1 MRIAID
7 WPAKGR
13 EFAILVAIGT
23 FLTFIGPFGSSASG
37 DQWWRLWLFWTG
49 VIVTGGI
56 IGEFVSA
63 VLKQLFAKLPM
74 LVQLAVIALVM
85 AVIMTPVVA
94 LFGMLIG
101 DPFPLSYWPELFG
114 GVFVISAF
122 MTGIGVLMDKA
133 LSEEPEAKPDNP
145 SDIQARFLMRLPPA
159 FRAAKLH
166 AVESED
172 HYLRVHTD
180 KGSELILMR
189 LADAVR
195 ELEGS
200 GGLQT
205 HRSWWV
211 AGDAVKEVKRQNG
224 RLVLVTHGD
233 VDVPV
238 SRTYAKLV
246 REAGLS

>member
-37 DQWWRLWLFWTG
+37 DHWWRLWLFWTG
-49 VIVTGGI
+49 VIVTGGL

-63 VLKQLFAKLPM
+63 FLMPLMAKLPM
-74 LVQLAVIALVM
+74 LVQLLVIALVM
-85 AVIMTPVVA
+85 SVIMTPIVA
-94 LFGMLIG
+94 MFGLLIG

-122 MTGIGVLMDKA
+122 MTGFGFLMGKA
-133 LSEEPEAKPDNP
+133 LNDEPEGKPDDP
-145 SDIQARFLMRLPPA
+145 SEITARFLMRLPPA

-166 AVESED
+166 AVEAED

-180 KGSELILMR
+180 KGSELILLR

-205 HRSWWV
+205 HRSWWI
-211 AGDAVKEVKRQNG
+211 AGDAVKDVKRQNG

-238 SRTYAKLV
+238 SRTYARAVK
-246 REAGLS
+246 EAGIA

>member
-49 VIVTGGI
+49 VIVVGGL
-56 IGEFVSA
+56 IGNIVSA
-63 VLKQLFAKLPM
+63 VLKQLMDKWPTL
-74 LVQLAVIALVM
+74 LQLAVIALVM
-85 AVIMTPVVA
+85 SVIMTPIVA
-94 LFGMLIG
+94 LFGGLIG
-101 DPFPLSYWPELFG
+101 DPFPLSQWPGLFG
-114 GVFVISAF
+114 GVFIISAF
-122 MTGIGVLMDKA
+122 MTGIGFLMDRA
-133 LSEEPEAKPDNP
+133 LNDEPEDKSDDP
-145 SDIQARFLMRLPPA
+145 SEIQARFLMRLPPA
-159 FRAAKLH
+159 FRTAKLH

-205 HRSWWV
+205 HRSWWI
-211 AGDAVKEVKRQNG
+211 AGDAVKDVKRQNG

-238 SRTYAKLV
+238 SRTYAKAV
-246 REAGLS
+246 KEAGLS